1 MRTFEQTHQ
10 WISFVIDLRKAGSR
24 LWLLL
29 GEAASKCEHV
39 AGIPLRPGT
48 AEMLHQ
54 LYLAKGAAAT
64 TAIEGNSLTEG
75 QVLKH
80 LEGKLK
86 LPPSKEYLAQEIDNI
101 VEAFNQIGDQ
111 IQKGDLALTR
121 QKICEY
127 NRLVLQKLTLE
138 AGVAPGHI
146 REYSVGVGNVYRG
159 APTEDCEYLLDRL
172 CSWLEGPDM
181 KAPPGI
187 EMVYAILKAVVAHL
201 YLEWIHPFGDGNG
214 RTGRLLEF
222 NILLA
227 AGVPSPSAHLLS
239 NHYNQTRAEYYR
251 HLNLASKSGGDI
263 IPFLEY
269 AVQGFVDGLKEQIQV
284 IRNQQWDVAWRNYV
298 HELFRDR
305 NSASDVRRRHL
316 ILDLGA
322 QEAPNPVSKLS
333 ELTPRLAKAYAT
345 KSSKTVQ
352 RDLNELEKM
361 GLVEYLSAGVKAKR
375 ETILAFLPWRNR
387 EKKQD

>member
-1 MRTFEQTHQ
+1 MRAFERTHP
-10 WISFVIDLRKAGSR
+10 WISFSVDLRKAGAK

-48 AEMLHQ
+48 AQMLYQ

-64 TAIEGNSLTEG
+64 TAIEGNSLTEN
-75 QVLKH
+75 QVREY

-86 LPPSKEYLAQEIDNI
+86 LPPSKEYLAQEVDNI
-101 VEAFNQIGDQ
+101 VEAFNQIGER
-111 IQKGDLALTR
+111 IQKGDIILTP

-127 NRLVLQKLTLE
+127 NRLVLRKLALE
-138 AGVAPGHI
+138 EGVVPGQI
-146 REYSVGVGNVYRG
+146 REHSVGVGNVYRG
-159 APTEDCEYLLDRL
+159 APAEDCEHLLGRL
-172 CSWLEGPDM
+172 CFWLEGPDL
-181 KAPPGI
+181 KPPSGL
-187 EMVYAILKAVVAHL
+187 ELVYAIIKAIVAHL

-222 NILLA
+222 HTLLA

-239 NHYNQTRAEYYR
+239 NHYNQTRPEYYR
-251 HLNLASKSGGDI
+251 HLDMASKSGGDI

-269 AVQGFVDGLKEQIQV
+269 AVQGFVDGLKEQVQV

-298 HELFRDR
+298 HELFRDK

-322 QEAPNPVSKLS
+322 HAEIIPLSKLS

-345 KSSKTVQ
+345 KSSKTLQ
-352 RDLNELEKM
+352 RDLNELDKM
-361 GLVEYLSAGVKAKR
+361 GLVERLPDGLKAKR
-375 ETILAFLPWRNR
+375 ETILAFLPWRNQG
-387 EKKQD
+387 KNS